1 MNIDKNGRII
11 LNIYSYVGNVL
22 NSIATTCVLI
32 TLVIDDVTGS
42 TFDGIV
48 FLEEHLALLETVRQ
62 LPVVGLR
69 QGDGLEAH
77 DEGDGAEDEDG
88 KDWVDLLQI
97 GDERRHHGAQPGHGA
112 GEGEGGGPD
121 HGGEELVGVCV
132 DDAPADGRDVLARH
146 GQPDYGPLVRVLTL

>member
-1 MNIDKNGRII
+1 M
-11 LNIYSYVGNVL
+11 L
-22 NSIATTCVLI
+22 NSTAFTTCVLL

-112 GEGEGGGPD
+112 GEGEGGRPD
-121 HGGEELVGVCV
+121 HGGEELVGVGV
-132 DDAPADGRDVLARH
+132 DDPPADLRETAS
-146 GQPDYGPLVRVLTL
+146 T

>member
-1 MNIDKNGRII
+1 M
-11 LNIYSYVGNVL
+11 
-22 NSIATTCVLI
+22 
-32 TLVIDDVTGS
+32 IDDVTGS

-97 GDERRHHGAQPGHGA
+97 GDERRHHRAQPCHGA
-112 GEGEGGGPD
+112 GEGEGSRSD
-121 HGGEELVGVCV
+121 DCGEEFVDVGV
-132 DDAPADGRDVLARH
+132 DNPPTDL
-146 GQPDYGPLVRVLTL
+146 QSNNIKKTF